1 MLCRAHICMIKKSF
15 KNRIISLLGLNAI
28 VRSLHYRNYRLFFY
42 GQTISLIGTWIQRIA
57 VPWLVYRIT
66 GSVFLLGLVGFAGQI
81 PTFLISPFAGV
92 LIDRWNRHKI
102 LVITQTLALIQALVL
117 ALLFYEKSISVWHIA
132 ILSVFLGIINAFDMP
147 ARQSFV
153 VDMIEKKEDL
163 GNAIALNSSMV
174 NSARLIGPSIAGIL
188 ISLTGEGMCFLIN
201 GISYIF
207 VIAFLLMMKITPR
220 EAKPQN
226 RNVMQNMKEGFRYTF
241 GFIPI
246 RYIILLLALVS
257 LMGMPYTVLMP
268 VFAKTILHGGPHT
281 FGFMMGATGIGAL
294 IGAFYMASRKNVAG
308 LEKFI
313 PWFAAIFGFGLITFS
328 LSHNFILS
336 LGLLLI
342 TGFGML
348 MQMTSSNT
356 ILQTIVDDDKRG
368 RVMSFYTMAFMGT
381 APFGSLLAGS
391 LASKVGAPNTLLIGG
406 VACIVG
412 GLIFMRKLPEI
423 KKSIHPI
430 YIRLGILPEVA
441 TGIQST
447 TELTSSPNEISSI

>member
-1 MLCRAHICMIKKSF
+1 MRKKSF
-15 KNRIISLLGLNAI
+15 KNKLIGFAGLDNI

-42 GQTISLIGTWIQRIA
+42 GQSISLIGTWIQRIT
-57 VPWLVYRIT
+57 VPWLVYRLT

-81 PTFLISPFAGV
+81 PTFLMSPFAGV
-92 LIDRWNRHKI
+92 FVDRWNRHKI
-102 LVITQTLALIQALVL
+102 LVVTQVLALIQALVL
-117 ALLFYEKSISVWHIA
+117 ALLFYEKSISIWYIA

-153 VDMIEKKEDL
+153 IDMIEKKEDL

-174 NSARLIGPSIAGIL
+174 NGARLIGPSIAGIL

-201 GISYIF
+201 AISYIF

-220 EAKPQN
+220 EIVVQDTNAFQKF
-226 RNVMQNMKEGFRYTF
+226 KEGFAYTF

-268 VFAKTILHGGPHT
+268 VFAKTILHGGSHT

-294 IGAFYMASRKNVAG
+294 TGAIYMASRKNVAG
-308 LEKFI
+308 LENFI
-313 PWFAAIFGFGLITFS
+313 PWFAAIFGFGLILFS
-328 LSHNFILS
+328 FSTAFILS
-336 LGLLLI
+336 LFLLLI
-342 TGFGML
+342 TGFGMM

-381 APFGSLLAGS
+381 APFGSLLAGA
-391 LASKVGAPNTLLIGG
+391 LASKVGAPNTILIGG
-406 VACIVG
+406 VACILGAMVF
-412 GLIFMRKLPEI
+412 IRRLPEI
-423 KKSIHPI
+423 RKEIRPI
-430 YIRLGILPEVA
+430 YRGLGIIPEIVV
-441 TGIQST
+441 GIEAT
-447 TELTSSPNEISSI
+447 TELTNPPVE

>member
-1 MLCRAHICMIKKSF
+1 MTKKSF
-15 KNRIISLLGLNAI
+15 KNRLVDLFGLSNI
-28 VRSLHYRNYRLFFY
+28 VRSLRYRNYRLFFY
-42 GQTISLIGTWIQRIA
+42 GQSISLIGTWIQRIT
-57 VPWLVYRIT
+57 VPWLVYRLT

-81 PTFLISPFAGV
+81 PTFLVSPFAGV

-102 LVITQTLALIQALVL
+102 LVITQILALIQALVL

-188 ISLTGEGMCFLIN
+188 ISLTGEGMCFMIN
-201 GISYIF
+201 AISYVF

-220 EAKPQN
+220 KIEVQDTNAFQKF
-226 RNVMQNMKEGFRYTF
+226 KEGFTYTF
-241 GFIPI
+241 GSLPI

-268 VFAKTILHGGPHT
+268 VFAKTILHGGSHT
-281 FGFMMGATGIGAL
+281 FGFLMGATGVGAL
-294 IGAFYMASRKNVAG
+294 MGAVYMASRRSAAG

-313 PWFAAIFGFGLITFS
+313 PWFAGIFGLGLILFS
-328 LSHNFILS
+328 LSTNFILS
-336 LGLLLI
+336 MFLLLI

-381 APFGSLLAGS
+381 APFGSLLAGA
-391 LASKVGAPNTLLIGG
+391 LASKVGAPNTLFIGG
-406 VACIVG
+406 VACILG
-412 GLIFMRKLPEI
+412 AILFMRKLPEI
-423 KKSIHPI
+423 KRTIRPI
-430 YIRLGILPEVA
+430 YIGLGILPEIA
-441 TGIQST
+441 TGIEVA
-447 TELTSSPNEISSI
+447 TELTSPPVK

>member
-1 MLCRAHICMIKKSF
+1 MAKESF
-15 KNRIISLLGLNAI
+15 KNRLVNLLGLSNI
-28 VRSLHYRNYRLFFY
+28 VRSLRYRNFRLFFY
-42 GQTISLIGTWIQRIA
+42 GQSISLIGTWIQRIT
-57 VPWLVYRIT
+57 VPWLVYRLT

-81 PTFLISPFAGV
+81 PTFLMSPFAGV

-102 LVITQTLALIQALVL
+102 LVITQILALIQAVVL

-174 NSARLIGPSIAGIL
+174 NSARLIGPSIAGVL
-188 ISLTGEGMCFLIN
+188 ISLTGEGMCFVIN
-201 GISYIF
+201 AVSYIF
-207 VIAFLLMMKITPR
+207 VIGFLLMMKINPR
-220 EAKPQN
+220 KIAIQN
-226 RNVMQNMKEGFRYTF
+226 TNAYQKFKEGFSYTF

-268 VFAKTILHGGPHT
+268 VFAKSILHGGSHT
-281 FGFMMGATGIGAL
+281 FGFLMGATGIGAL
-294 IGAFYMASRKNVAG
+294 MGAVYMASRKNAAG

-313 PWFAAIFGFGLITFS
+313 PWFAVIFGLGLILFS
-328 LSHNFILS
+328 LSTNFILS
-336 LGLLLI
+336 LFLLLI

-381 APFGSLLAGS
+381 APFGSLLAGA

-406 VACIVG
+406 TACILG
-412 GLIFMRKLPEI
+412 ALLFFRKLPEI
-423 KKSIHPI
+423 QKNICPI
-430 YIRLGILPEVA
+430 YIRLGIVPVIA
-441 TGIQST
+441 TGIEVTS
-447 TELTSSPNEISSI
+447 ELTNPPSE

>member
-1 MLCRAHICMIKKSF
+1 MGKKSF
-15 KNRIISLLGLNAI
+15 KNKLIGFAGLENI
-28 VRSLHYRNYRLFFY
+28 VRSLRYRNYRLFFY
-42 GQTISLIGTWIQRIA
+42 GQSISLIGTWIQRIT
-57 VPWLVYRIT
+57 VPWLVYRLT

-81 PTFLISPFAGV
+81 PTFLMSPFAGV
-92 LIDRWNRHKI
+92 FIDRWNRHKI
-102 LVITQTLALIQALVL
+102 LVVTQVLALIQALVL

-153 VDMIEKKEDL
+153 IDMIEKKEDL

-174 NSARLIGPSIAGIL
+174 NGARLIGPSIAGVL

-201 GISYIF
+201 AISYIF
-207 VIAFLLMMKITPR
+207 VIAFLLMMKISPR
-220 EAKPQN
+220 KIAVQDTNAFQKF
-226 RNVMQNMKEGFRYTF
+226 KEGFSYTF

-268 VFAKTILHGGPHT
+268 VFAKTILHGGSHT

-294 IGAFYMASRKNVAG
+294 TGALYMASRKNAAG

-313 PWFAAIFGFGLITFS
+313 PWFAAIFGFGLILFS
-328 LSHNFILS
+328 FSTNFILS
-336 LGLLLI
+336 MFLLLI
-342 TGFGML
+342 TGFGMM

-381 APFGSLLAGS
+381 APFGSLLAGA
-391 LASKVGAPNTLLIGG
+391 LASKVGAPNTILVGG
-406 VACIVG
+406 VACILGAMV
-412 GLIFMRKLPEI
+412 FMRKLPEI
-423 KKSIHPI
+423 RKSIRPI
-430 YIRLGILPEVA
+430 YIGLGILPEIA
-441 TGIQST
+441 TGLEVA
-447 TELTSSPNEISSI
+447 TELTNPPVE

>member
-1 MLCRAHICMIKKSF
+1 MTKKSF
-15 KNRIISLLGLNAI
+15 KNSLVDLFGLSNI
-28 VRSLHYRNYRLFFY
+28 VRSLRYRNYRLFFY
-42 GQTISLIGTWIQRIA
+42 GQSISLIGTWIQRIT
-57 VPWLVYRIT
+57 VPWLVYRLT

-81 PTFLISPFAGV
+81 PTFLVSPFAGV

-102 LVITQTLALIQALVL
+102 LVITQILALIQALVL

-188 ISLTGEGMCFLIN
+188 ISLTGEGMCFMIN
-201 GISYIF
+201 AISYVF

-220 EAKPQN
+220 KIEVQDTNAFQKF
-226 RNVMQNMKEGFRYTF
+226 KEGFTYTF
-241 GFIPI
+241 GSLPI

-268 VFAKTILHGGPHT
+268 VFAKTILHGGSHT
-281 FGFMMGATGIGAL
+281 FGFLMGATGVGAL
-294 IGAFYMASRKNVAG
+294 MGAVYMASRRSAAG

-313 PWFAAIFGFGLITFS
+313 PWFAGIFGLGLILFS
-328 LSHNFILS
+328 LSTNFILS
-336 LGLLLI
+336 MFLLLI

-381 APFGSLLAGS
+381 APFGSLLAGA
-391 LASKVGAPNTLLIGG
+391 LASKVGAPNTLFIGG
-406 VACIVG
+406 VACILG
-412 GLIFMRKLPEI
+412 AILFMRKLPEI
-423 KKSIHPI
+423 KRTIRPI
-430 YIRLGILPEVA
+430 YIGLGILSEIA
-441 TGIQST
+441 TGIEVA
-447 TELTSSPNEISSI
+447 TELTSPPVK

>member
-1 MLCRAHICMIKKSF
+1 MTKKSF
-15 KNRIISLLGLNAI
+15 KNSLVDLFGLSNI
-28 VRSLHYRNYRLFFY
+28 VRSLRYRNYRLFFY
-42 GQTISLIGTWIQRIA
+42 GQSISLIGTWIQRIT
-57 VPWLVYRIT
+57 VPWLVYRLT

-81 PTFLISPFAGV
+81 PTFLVSPFAGV

-102 LVITQTLALIQALVL
+102 LVITQILALIQALVL

-188 ISLTGEGMCFLIN
+188 ISLTGEGMCFMIN
-201 GISYIF
+201 AISYVF

-220 EAKPQN
+220 KIEVQDTNAFQKF
-226 RNVMQNMKEGFRYTF
+226 KEGFTYTF
-241 GFIPI
+241 GSLPI

-268 VFAKTILHGGPHT
+268 VFAKTILHGGSHT
-281 FGFMMGATGIGAL
+281 FGFLMGATGVGAL
-294 IGAFYMASRKNVAG
+294 MGAVYMASRRSAAG

-313 PWFAAIFGFGLITFS
+313 PWFAGIFGLGLILFS
-328 LSHNFILS
+328 LSTNFILS
-336 LGLLLI
+336 MFLLLI

-381 APFGSLLAGS
+381 APFGSLLAGA
-391 LASKVGAPNTLLIGG
+391 LASKVGAPNTLFIGG
-406 VACIVG
+406 VACILG
-412 GLIFMRKLPEI
+412 AILFMRKLPEI
-423 KKSIHPI
+423 KRTIRPI
-430 YIRLGILPEVA
+430 YIGLGILPEIA
-441 TGIQST
+441 TGIEVA
-447 TELTSSPNEISSI
+447 TELTSPPVK

>member
-1 MLCRAHICMIKKSF
+1 MIKKSF
-15 KNRIISLLGLNAI
+15 KNKLVNTFGLRNIA
-28 VRSLHYRNYRLFFY
+28 RSLRYWNYRLFFY
-42 GQTISLIGTWIQRIA
+42 GQSISLIGTWIQRIT
-57 VPWLVYRIT
+57 VPWLVYRLT

-81 PTFLISPFAGV
+81 PTFLMSPFAGV

-102 LVITQTLALIQALVL
+102 LVVTQILALIQAMVL
-117 ALLFYEKSISVWHIA
+117 ALLFYEKTISVWHIA
-132 ILSVFLGIINAFDMP
+132 ILSIFLGIINAFDMP

-174 NSARLIGPSIAGIL
+174 NSARLIGPSIAGVL

-201 GISYIF
+201 AISYLF
-207 VIAFLLMMKITPR
+207 VIAFLLMMKISPR
-220 EAKPQN
+220 KIAIQDT
-226 RNVMQNMKEGFRYTF
+226 NVFQKFKEGFRYTF
-241 GFIPI
+241 GSIPI

-268 VFAKTILHGGPHT
+268 VFAKTILHGGSHT

-294 IGAFYMASRKNVAG
+294 MGAVYMASRKNAAG

-313 PWFAAIFGFGLITFS
+313 PWFAAIFGLGLILFS
-328 LSHNFILS
+328 LSTNFILS
-336 LGLLLI
+336 LFLLFI

-381 APFGSLLAGS
+381 APFGSLLAGA

-406 VACIVG
+406 VCCILGAIV
-412 GLIFMRKLPEI
+412 FMRKLPKI
-423 KKSIHPI
+423 KKSIRPI
-430 YIRLGILPEVA
+430 YIRLGILPEIAV
-441 TGIQST
+441 GIEIA
-447 TELTSSPNEISSI
+447 TELTTPPID

>member
-1 MLCRAHICMIKKSF
+1 MAKESF
-15 KNRIISLLGLNAI
+15 KNRLVNLLGLSNI
-28 VRSLHYRNYRLFFY
+28 VRSLRYRNFRLFFY
-42 GQTISLIGTWIQRIA
+42 GQSISLIGTWIQRIT
-57 VPWLVYRIT
+57 VPWLVYRLT

-81 PTFLISPFAGV
+81 PTFLMSPFAGV

-102 LVITQTLALIQALVL
+102 LVITQILALIQAVVL

-174 NSARLIGPSIAGIL
+174 NSARLIGPSIAGVL
-188 ISLTGEGMCFLIN
+188 ISLTGEGMCFVIN
-201 GISYIF
+201 AVSYIF
-207 VIAFLLMMKITPR
+207 VICFLLMMKINPR
-220 EAKPQN
+220 KIAIQN
-226 RNVMQNMKEGFRYTF
+226 TNAYQKFIEGFSYTF

-268 VFAKTILHGGPHT
+268 VFAKSILHGGSHT
-281 FGFMMGATGIGAL
+281 FGFLMGATGIGAL
-294 IGAFYMASRKNVAG
+294 MGAVYMASRKNAAG

-313 PWFAAIFGFGLITFS
+313 PWFAVIFGLGLILFS
-328 LSHNFILS
+328 LSTNFILS
-336 LGLLLI
+336 LFLLLI

-381 APFGSLLAGS
+381 APFGSLLAGA

-406 VACIVG
+406 TACILG
-412 GLIFMRKLPEI
+412 ALLFFRKLPEI
-423 KKSIHPI
+423 QKNICPI
-430 YIRLGILPEVA
+430 YIRLGIVPVIA
-441 TGIQST
+441 TGIEVTS
-447 TELTSSPNEISSI
+447 ELTNPPSE

>member
-1 MLCRAHICMIKKSF
+1 MIKKSF

-81 PTFLISPFAGV
+81 PTFLISPFTGV

-147 ARQSFV
+147 ARQSFI

-246 RYIILLLALVS
+246 RYIILL
-257 LMGMPYTVLMP
+257 
-268 VFAKTILHGGPHT
+268 
-281 FGFMMGATGIGAL
+281 
-294 IGAFYMASRKNVAG
+294 
-308 LEKFI
+308 
-313 PWFAAIFGFGLITFS
+313 
-328 LSHNFILS
+328 
-336 LGLLLI
+336 
-342 TGFGML
+342 
-348 MQMTSSNT
+348 Q
-356 ILQTIVDDDKRG
+356 
-368 RVMSFYTMAFMGT
+368 
-381 APFGSLLAGS
+381 
-391 LASKVGAPNTLLIGG
+391 
-406 VACIVG
+406 
-412 GLIFMRKLPEI
+412 
-423 KKSIHPI
+423 
-430 YIRLGILPEVA
+430 
-441 TGIQST
+441 
-447 TELTSSPNEISSI
+447 

>member
-1 MLCRAHICMIKKSF
+1 
-15 KNRIISLLGLNAI
+15 
-28 VRSLHYRNYRLFFY
+28 
-42 GQTISLIGTWIQRIA
+42 
-57 VPWLVYRIT
+57 VPWLVYRLT

-81 PTFLISPFAGV
+81 PTFLMSPFAGV

-102 LVITQTLALIQALVL
+102 LVITQILALIQAVVL

-174 NSARLIGPSIAGIL
+174 NSARLIGPSIAGVL
-188 ISLTGEGMCFLIN
+188 ISLTGEGMCFVIN
-201 GISYIF
+201 AVSYIF
-207 VIAFLLMMKITPR
+207 VICFLLMMKINPR
-220 EAKPQN
+220 KIAIQN
-226 RNVMQNMKEGFRYTF
+226 TNAYQKFKEGFSYTF

-268 VFAKTILHGGPHT
+268 VFAKSILHGGSHT
-281 FGFMMGATGIGAL
+281 FGFLMGATGIGAL
-294 IGAFYMASRKNVAG
+294 MGAVYMASRKNAAG

-313 PWFAAIFGFGLITFS
+313 PWFAVIFGLGLILFS
-328 LSHNFILS
+328 LSTNFILS
-336 LGLLLI
+336 LFLLLI

-381 APFGSLLAGS
+381 APFGSLLAGA

-406 VACIVG
+406 TACILG
-412 GLIFMRKLPEI
+412 ALLFFRKLPEI
-423 KKSIHPI
+423 QKNICPI
-430 YIRLGILPEVA
+430 YIRLGIVPVIA
-441 TGIQST
+441 TGIEVTS
-447 TELTSSPNEISSI
+447 ELTNPPSE

>member
-1 MLCRAHICMIKKSF
+1 M
-15 KNRIISLLGLNAI
+15 
-28 VRSLHYRNYRLFFY
+28 
-42 GQTISLIGTWIQRIA
+42 
-57 VPWLVYRIT
+57 
-66 GSVFLLGLVGFAGQI
+66 
-81 PTFLISPFAGV
+81 
-92 LIDRWNRHKI
+92 
-102 LVITQTLALIQALVL
+102 IQALVL
-117 ALLFYEKSISVWHIA
+117 AFLFYDKSISVWHIA

-153 VDMIEKKEDL
+153 IDMIEKKEDL

-174 NSARLIGPSIAGIL
+174 NSARLLGPSIAGIL
-188 ISLTGEGMCFLIN
+188 ISITGEGVCFLIN
-201 GISYIF
+201 GFSYVF
-207 VIAFLLMMKITPR
+207 VITFLLMMRITPR
-220 EAKPQN
+220 KRTVQN
-226 RNVMQNMKEGFRYTF
+226 TNVLQNFKEGFRYTF

-294 IGAFYMASRKNVAG
+294 IGAVYMASRKNVAG

-328 LSHNFILS
+328 LSRNFILS
-336 LGLLLI
+336 LFLLLI

-406 VACIVG
+406 IACILG
-412 GLIFMRKLPEI
+412 GLIFLRKLPEI
-423 KKSIHPI
+423 KKSIRPI
-430 YIRLGILPEVA
+430 YIRLGILHEVTAGIETVTLLTLPPE
-441 TGIQST
+441 
-447 TELTSSPNEISSI
+447 E

>member
-1 MLCRAHICMIKKSF
+1 MTKKSF
-15 KNRIISLLGLNAI
+15 KNSLVDLFGLSNI
-28 VRSLHYRNYRLFFY
+28 VRSLRYRNYRLFFY
-42 GQTISLIGTWIQRIA
+42 GQSISLIGTWIQRIT
-57 VPWLVYRIT
+57 VPWLVYRLT

-81 PTFLISPFAGV
+81 PTFLVSLFAGV

-102 LVITQTLALIQALVL
+102 LVITQILALIQALVL

-188 ISLTGEGMCFLIN
+188 ISLTGEGMCFMIN
-201 GISYIF
+201 AISYVF

-220 EAKPQN
+220 KIEAQDTNAFQKF
-226 RNVMQNMKEGFRYTF
+226 KEGFTYTF
-241 GFIPI
+241 GSLPI

-268 VFAKTILHGGPHT
+268 VFAKTILHGGSHT
-281 FGFMMGATGIGAL
+281 FGFLMGATGVGAL
-294 IGAFYMASRKNVAG
+294 MGAVYMASRRSAAG

-313 PWFAAIFGFGLITFS
+313 PWFAGIFGLGLILFS
-328 LSHNFILS
+328 LSTNFILS
-336 LGLLLI
+336 MFLLLI

-381 APFGSLLAGS
+381 APFGSLLAGA
-391 LASKVGAPNTLLIGG
+391 LASKVGAPNTLFIGG
-406 VACIVG
+406 VACILG
-412 GLIFMRKLPEI
+412 AILFMRKLPEI
-423 KKSIHPI
+423 KRTIRPI
-430 YIRLGILPEVA
+430 YIGLGILPEIA
-441 TGIQST
+441 TGIEVA
-447 TELTSSPNEISSI
+447 TELTTPPVE

>member
-1 MLCRAHICMIKKSF
+1 MAQESF
-15 KNRIISLLGLNAI
+15 KNKLVNFFGVKNI
-28 VRSLHYRNYRLFFY
+28 VRSLRYRNYRLFFY
-42 GQTISLIGTWIQRIA
+42 GQSISLIGTWIQRIT
-57 VPWLVYRIT
+57 VPWLVYRLT

-81 PTFLISPFAGV
+81 PTFLMSPFAGV

-102 LVITQTLALIQALVL
+102 LVITQILALIQALIL
-117 ALLFYEKSISVWHIA
+117 AVLFYEKSISVWHIA
-132 ILSVFLGIINAFDMP
+132 ILSVVLGVINAFDMP

-174 NSARLIGPSIAGIL
+174 NSARLIGPSIAGVL

-201 GISYIF
+201 AVSYIF
-207 VIAFLLMMKITPR
+207 VIGFLLMMKIKPR
-220 EAKPQN
+220 KIAAQN
-226 RNVMQNMKEGFRYTF
+226 TNVYQKFKEGFSYTF

-268 VFAKTILHGGPHT
+268 VFAKTILHGGSHT
-281 FGFMMGATGIGAL
+281 FGFLMGASGIGAL
-294 IGAFYMASRKNVAG
+294 MGAIYMASRRSAAG

-313 PWFAAIFGFGLITFS
+313 PWFAAIFGLGLILFS
-328 LSHNFILS
+328 LSANFILS
-336 LGLLLI
+336 MFLMLI

-381 APFGSLLAGS
+381 APFGSLLAGA

-406 VACIVG
+406 VACILGALV
-412 GLIFMRKLPEI
+412 FFRKLPDI
-423 KKSIHPI
+423 KKSIRPI
-430 YIRLGILPEVA
+430 YIRLGIAPVIVTGIEVA
-441 TGIQST
+441 S
-447 TELTSSPNEISSI
+447 ELTNPHVE

>member
-1 MLCRAHICMIKKSF
+1 MEQESF
-15 KNRIISLLGLNAI
+15 KNRIVNLLGLKNI
-28 VRSLHYRNYRLFFY
+28 VRSLRYRNYRLFFY
-42 GQTISLIGTWIQRIA
+42 GQSISLIGTWIQRIT
-57 VPWLVYRIT
+57 VPWLVYRLT

-81 PTFLISPFAGV
+81 PTFIMSPFAGV

-102 LVITQTLALIQALVL
+102 LVITQILALIQAMVL

-132 ILSVFLGIINAFDMP
+132 ILSVVLGIINAFDMP

-174 NSARLIGPSIAGIL
+174 NSARLIGPSIAGVL
-188 ISLTGEGMCFLIN
+188 ISLTGEGMCFLLN
-201 GISYIF
+201 AVSYIF
-207 VIAFLLMMKITPR
+207 VIGFLLMMKMTPR
-220 EAKPQN
+220 KIEVQDTNAFQKF
-226 RNVMQNMKEGFRYTF
+226 KEGFSYTF

-268 VFAKTILHGGPHT
+268 VFAKTILQGGSHT
-281 FGFMMGATGIGAL
+281 FGFLMGATGIGAL
-294 IGAFYMASRKNVAG
+294 IGAVYMASRRSAAG

-313 PWFAAIFGFGLITFS
+313 PWFAAIFGLGLILFS
-328 LSHNFILS
+328 LSTNFILS
-336 LGLLLI
+336 MFLLLF

-348 MQMTSSNT
+348 MQMTASNT

-381 APFGSLLAGS
+381 APFGSLLAGA

-406 VACIVG
+406 VACILGALV
-412 GLIFMRKLPEI
+412 FMRKLPVI
-423 KKSIHPI
+423 RKSIRPI
-430 YIRLGILPEVA
+430 YIRLGILPELA
-441 TGIQST
+441 TGIQVAS
-447 TELTSSPNEISSI
+447 ELTSPPVD

>member
-1 MLCRAHICMIKKSF
+1 MAKESF
-15 KNRIISLLGLNAI
+15 KNRLVNLLGLSNI
-28 VRSLHYRNYRLFFY
+28 VRSLRYRNFRLFFY
-42 GQTISLIGTWIQRIA
+42 GQSISLIGTWIQRIT
-57 VPWLVYRIT
+57 VPWLVYRLT

-81 PTFLISPFAGV
+81 PTFLMSPFAGV

-102 LVITQTLALIQALVL
+102 LVITQILALIQAVVL

-174 NSARLIGPSIAGIL
+174 NSARLIGPSIAGVL
-188 ISLTGEGMCFLIN
+188 ISLTGEGMCFVIN
-201 GISYIF
+201 AVSYIF
-207 VIAFLLMMKITPR
+207 VICFLLMMKINPR
-220 EAKPQN
+220 KIAIQN
-226 RNVMQNMKEGFRYTF
+226 TNAYQKFKEGFSYTF

-268 VFAKTILHGGPHT
+268 VFAKSILHGGSHT
-281 FGFMMGATGIGAL
+281 FGFLMGATGIGAL
-294 IGAFYMASRKNVAG
+294 MGAVYMASRKNAAG

-313 PWFAAIFGFGLITFS
+313 PWFAVIFGLGLILFS
-328 LSHNFILS
+328 LSTNFILS
-336 LGLLLI
+336 LFLLLI

-381 APFGSLLAGS
+381 APFGSLLAGA

-406 VACIVG
+406 TACILG
-412 GLIFMRKLPEI
+412 ALLFFRKLPEI
-423 KKSIHPI
+423 QKNIRPI
-430 YIRLGILPEVA
+430 YIRLGIVPVIA
-441 TGIQST
+441 TGIEVTS
-447 TELTSSPNEISSI
+447 ELTNPPSE

>member
-1 MLCRAHICMIKKSF
+1 MAKESF
-15 KNRIISLLGLNAI
+15 KNRLVNLLGLSNI
-28 VRSLHYRNYRLFFY
+28 VRSLRYRNFRLFFY
-42 GQTISLIGTWIQRIA
+42 GQSISLIGTWIQRIT
-57 VPWLVYRIT
+57 VPWLVYRLT

-81 PTFLISPFAGV
+81 PTFLMSPFAGV

-102 LVITQTLALIQALVL
+102 LVITQILALIQAVVL

-174 NSARLIGPSIAGIL
+174 NSARLIGPSIAGVL
-188 ISLTGEGMCFLIN
+188 ISLTGEGMCFVIN
-201 GISYIF
+201 AVSYIF
-207 VIAFLLMMKITPR
+207 VIGFLLMMKINPR
-220 EAKPQN
+220 KIAIQN
-226 RNVMQNMKEGFRYTF
+226 TNAYQKFKEGFSYTF

-268 VFAKTILHGGPHT
+268 VFAKSILHGGSHT
-281 FGFMMGATGIGAL
+281 FGFLMGATGIGAL
-294 IGAFYMASRKNVAG
+294 MGAVYMASRKNAAG

-313 PWFAAIFGFGLITFS
+313 PWFAVIFGLGLILFS
-328 LSHNFILS
+328 LSTNFILS
-336 LGLLLI
+336 LFLLLI

-406 VACIVG
+406 VACILGAVV
-412 GLIFMRKLPEI
+412 FMRKLPEI
-423 KKSIHPI
+423 KRSIHPV
-430 YIRLGILPEVA
+430 YVRLGIVPVIA
-441 TGIQST
+441 TGIEVTS
-447 TELTSSPNEISSI
+447 ELNNSPVE